1 MSELEKNIHDALQ
14 LTAWWVMD
22 EERPLIAK
30 CALKL
35 CEADGFE
42 AFVRWLRGLAR
53 ESVGV
58 AAGTQSDGMRA
69 VNAGKAEAWL
79 DLAERLESVRSM
91 VRRAGSAEGLER

>member
-1 MSELEKNIHDALQ
+1 MSDFEKNIHDALQ

-35 CEADGFE
+35 CEAEGFE

-53 ESVGV
+53 ESVGI
-58 AAGTQSDGMRA
+58 AAGTQNDGMRA

-91 VRRAGSAEGLER
+91 VRRAGSAEGLE

>member
-1 MSELEKNIHDALQ
+1 MGELEKNIHDALQ
-14 LTAWWVMD
+14 LTAWWVAG

-30 CALKL
+30 CALRL
-35 CEADGFE
+35 CETEGFD
-42 AFVRWLRGLAR
+42 AFVRWLRGMAR

-58 AAGTQSDGMRA
+58 AAGKQSDGMRA

-91 VRRAGSAEGLER
+91 ARRAGSAKGLE